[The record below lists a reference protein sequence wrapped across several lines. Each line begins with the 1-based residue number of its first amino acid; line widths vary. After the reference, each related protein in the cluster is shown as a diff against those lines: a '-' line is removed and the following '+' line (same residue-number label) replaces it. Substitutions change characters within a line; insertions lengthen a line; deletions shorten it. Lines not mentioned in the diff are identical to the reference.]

1 MPVECAG
8 LVYNSAY
15 EGYGFAEAIL
25 PAEGAEPLVWQP
37 LIPVGDFDHP
47 DFGPFT
53 VTYED
58 LAAMEV
64 NFRAGLP
71 VGKGCSD

>member
-25 PAEGAEPLVWQP
+25 SAEGAEPLVWQP